1 VKRKTI
7 SNHSPFKVNTNDLK
21 HRPKKLV
28 LKTHVYLVSS
38 IDNYDEDE
46 IKVVYR

>member
-1 VKRKTI
+1 
-7 SNHSPFKVNTNDLK
+7 
-21 HRPKKLV
+21 V